1 MICECL
7 CLHCQLRCERRDH
20 SNYVF
25 IAKEERWVELKWPQ
39 NLLLRARKQKV
50 GMENCWKGE
59 KMRNFC
65 VKL

>member
-7 CLHCQLRCERRDH
+7 CLRCQLRCEHHDH

-25 IAKEERWVELKWPQ
+25 VAEEERWIELKWPQ

-50 GMENCWKGE
+50 GMGNCWKVE
-59 KMRNFC
+59 KMKNFC